1 MTPASKPS
9 AAALR
14 YAAPVSDALYAINE
28 RGLDCAPIRGE
39 DPAPIDSSCGQ
50 PELCSQLSA
59 TQSEMASRMPD
70 WLIAYLGCTIW
81 TTA

>member
-39 DPAPIDSSCGQ
+39 YPSPIDKQGHRTAAK
-50 PELCSQLSA
+50 PALGR
-59 TQSEMASRMPD
+59 TQM
-70 WLIAYLGCTIW
+70 
-81 TTA
+81 TAI